1 MESVPYASF
10 FDRVAAALFGGGQP
24 RLDDEADRQL
34 IADTIEA
41 VVETVEP
48 RVRLNARY
56 RDKLEGCVRK
66 TIAHLRA
73 IAREPLEPVLLARAA
88 WSDDPRL
95 NAFFARADDVTA
107 CLGRSRELR
116 AFFGNPASA
125 DVQEAYALLGMKKE
139 ERTVFAPRHEGD
151 TLTHDVAQVTV
162 SFSEHRVIA
171 PAATLAA
178 TRLEIGKRIIQRLAQ
193 VALSRIIAL
202 DTKATELQE
211 HKAFLAARMR
221 LLNLARD
228 GMEGIVKDP
237 ATISEQMKAVERE
250 LKQTV
255 GDYIET
261 KSSLATLDGYIG
273 QIDDVFS
280 HPDQHLTLTRT
291 PVRISRMGYK
301 VDNAATGPVNELTL
315 AELSIGEN
323 LRGAIAIVRC
333 PRSELPPKEDLVA
346 KAERYL

>member
-1 MESVPYASF
+1 MAQSSL
-10 FDRVAAALFGGGQP
+10 FDRVVSTLFGGGQP

-48 RVRLNARY
+48 RVRLNPRY

-66 TIAHLRA
+66 TIAYLRA
-73 IAREPLEPVLLARAA
+73 IAREPLEPILLTRAA

-95 NAFFARADDVTA
+95 NAFFARADDVPA

-116 AFFGNPASA
+116 AFFDTPSNGE
-125 DVQEAYALLGMKKE
+125 VQEAYALLGMKKE
-139 ERTVFAPRHEGD
+139 ERSVFAPQLEGD
-151 TLTHDVAQVTV
+151 TLKQDVAQVTV

-178 TRLEIGKRIIQRLAQ
+178 TRLEIGRRIIQRLAQ
-193 VALSRIIAL
+193 VALSRIVAL

-237 ATISEQMKAVERE
+237 ATIGEQMKAVEGE
-250 LKQTV
+250 LKETV

-280 HPDQHLTLTRT
+280 HPDQHLTLTHT
-291 PVRISRMGYK
+291 PVRISRLGFK
-301 VDNAATGPVNELTL
+301 VDDASTGPVNDLVL
-315 AELSIGEN
+315 AELSIGEDI
-323 LRGAIAIVRC
+323 RGAIAIARC

-346 KAERYL
+346 NAERYL

>member
-1 MESVPYASF
+1 MTQSSF
-10 FDRVAAALFGGGQP
+10 FERVAAALFGGGQP

-34 IADTIEA
+34 IVEAIEA

-48 RVRLNARY
+48 RVRLNPRY
-56 RDKLEGCVRK
+56 RDKLEGCVSK
-66 TIAHLRA
+66 TIAYLRT
-73 IAREPLEPVLLARAA
+73 IAREPLEPVVLTRAA

-95 NAFFARADDVTA
+95 NAFFARADDVPA

-116 AFFGNPASA
+116 AFFETPSNGE
-125 DVQEAYALLGMKKE
+125 VQEAYALLGMKKE
-139 ERTVFAPRHEGD
+139 ERSVFAPRLEGD
-151 TLTHDVAQVTV
+151 TLKHDVAQVTV
-162 SFSEHRVIA
+162 SFSEHQVIA

-178 TRLEIGKRIIQRLAQ
+178 TRLEIGRRIIQRLAQ

-211 HKAFLAARMR
+211 HKAFLGARMR
-221 LLNLARD
+221 LLTLARD

-250 LKQTV
+250 LKETV

-261 KSSLATLDGYIG
+261 KSSLATLDGYIER
-273 QIDDVFS
+273 IDDVFS
-280 HPDQHLTLTRT
+280 HPDLHLTLTHT
-291 PVRISRMGYK
+291 PVRISRLGFK
-301 VDNAATGPVNELTL
+301 VDDASTGPVNDLVL
-315 AELSIGEN
+315 AELSIGEDV
-323 LRGAIAIVRC
+323 RGAIAIARC

-346 KAERYL
+346 NAERYL

>member
-1 MESVPYASF
+1 MAQSAF
-10 FDRVAAALFGGGQP
+10 FERVAAALFGGGQSS
-24 RLDDEADRQL
+24 LDDEADRQL

-41 VVETVEP
+41 VVDTVEP

-95 NAFFARADDVTA
+95 NAFFARADDVPA

-116 AFFGNPASA
+116 AFFDNSA
-125 DVQEAYALLGMKKE
+125 NAQVQEAYALLGMKKE
-139 ERTVFAPRHEGD
+139 ERSVFAPQLEGD
-151 TLTHDVAQVTV
+151 TLKHDVAQVTV
-162 SFSEHRVIA
+162 SFSEHRIIA
-171 PAATLAA
+171 PAVTLAA
-178 TRLEIGKRIIQRLAQ
+178 TRLDIGKRIIQRLAQ
-193 VALSRIIAL
+193 VALARIIAL
-202 DTKATELQE
+202 DTKATALQE

-237 ATISEQMKAVERE
+237 ATISGQMKAVERE
-250 LKQTV
+250 LKETV
-255 GDYIET
+255 EDYIET

-280 HPDQHLTLTRT
+280 NPDQHLTLTHT
-291 PVRISRMGYK
+291 PVRISRMGFK
-301 VDNAATGPVNELTL
+301 VDDASTGPVNDLAL
-315 AELSIGEN
+315 AELSLGEN

-346 KAERYL
+346 QAERYL